1 MPEIRIHS
9 NADKRRAADVQ
20 AFAPEF
26 LKCAFS
32 TVRTIKVG
40 SGSTSRRQETRHLW
54 LVEHREGDSFAV
66 RKLNTQFV
74 PVGEETVVDRDT
86 LLAEYAPEVDIYN
99 SRVKPAI
106 IALDQTLDTA
116 DGHRERH
123 EPLSAEMEYTRAL
136 DVDERNV
143 RATFGLGLVYLERAD
158 MDKSRL
164 IFEELVGMDAAFENR
179 HKHLFNEFGINLR
192 KKHLFSEAVQYYS
205 RALEINGDLQ
215 EEDENLYYNLAR
227 AYYEKGEWKP
237 CIEFAG
243 RALGVNRGHE
253 HARVLCQLAVALAE
267 KPDLLSRYGKP
278 EVPAEASARAA
289 ELLGVDDGDRRNL
302 AEAAEDPG
310 GDIDLSLS
318 L

>member
-1 MPEIRIHS
+1 MSEIRIHS
-9 NADKRRAADVQ
+9 SADRRRAADV
-20 AFAPEF
+20 PEFGADF

-32 TVRTIKVG
+32 TVRTIKIG
-40 SGSTSRRQETRHLW
+40 SGSTARKQETRLLW
-54 LVEHREGDSFAV
+54 LVEHREGDSFVV

-74 PVGEETVVDRDT
+74 PVGEESVVDRDT
-86 LLAEYAPEVDIYN
+86 LLAEYMPEVDVYN

-106 IALDQTLDTA
+106 IALDKTLDTA

-143 RATFGLGLVYLERAD
+143 RATFGLGLIYLERAD
-158 MDKSRL
+158 LEKARM
-164 IFEELVGMDAAFENR
+164 IFEELVSMDAAFESR

-192 KKHLFSEAVQYYS
+192 KKYLFSEAVQYYS
-205 RALEINGDLQ
+205 RALELNAELN

-243 RALGVNRGHE
+243 RALDVNRRHE
-253 HARVLCQLAVALAE
+253 PAQVLCRLAVALAE
-267 KPDLLSRYGKP
+267 KPALLPKYGKP
-278 EVPAEASARAA
+278 EVPADAAARAA
-289 ELLGVDDGDRRNL
+289 ELLGADGEDRRTL
-302 AEAAEDPG
+302 AEAADTPG
-310 GDIDLSLS
+310 GDIDISLS